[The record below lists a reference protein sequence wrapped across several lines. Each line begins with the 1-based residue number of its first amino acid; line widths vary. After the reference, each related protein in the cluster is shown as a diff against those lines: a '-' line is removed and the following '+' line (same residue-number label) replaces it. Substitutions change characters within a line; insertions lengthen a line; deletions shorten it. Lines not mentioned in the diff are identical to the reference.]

1 MKPLHERMTGV
12 LAASLVGLLMFGNSA
27 FAQPILRGQIV
38 EVLTAQPKAL
48 DIADSPRLTRS
59 LTLNNSGYVV
69 ASAQTMRAIDLEVY
83 FDFNSAVITVD
94 ALPQLHE
101 LGAALSD
108 PKLKGAR
115 ISIGGHTDGV
125 GGDAFN
131 RKLSER
137 RAASIKRYLVE
148 GFKLP
153 AANLRAVGYGKQR
166 LKNKG
171 DMFSPENRRVEIVNE
186 TPRTQA
192 QR

>member
-1 MKPLHERMTGV
+1 VT
-12 LAASLVGLLMFGNSA
+12 
-27 FAQPILRGQIV
+27 
-38 EVLTAQPKAL
+38 
-48 DIADSPRLTRS
+48 
-59 LTLNNSGYVV
+59 
-69 ASAQTMRAIDLEVY
+69 DLEVY

-115 ISIGGHTDGV
+115 ISIGSHTDGV

-131 RKLSER
+131 RELSER

-166 LKNKG
+166 LKNTG
-171 DMFSPENRRVEIVNE
+171 DVFSPENRRVEIVNE

>member
-48 DIADSPRLTRS
+48 GIADSPRLTRS